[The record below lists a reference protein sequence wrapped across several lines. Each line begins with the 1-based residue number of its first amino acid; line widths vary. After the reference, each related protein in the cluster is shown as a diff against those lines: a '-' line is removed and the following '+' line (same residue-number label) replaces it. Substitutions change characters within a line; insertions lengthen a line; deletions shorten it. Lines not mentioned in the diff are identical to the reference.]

1 MFMVFVFLGN
11 ITFNINALQQENTNL
26 IFWINGTVRV
36 ISSEPPCK
44 NSNVRFANVPLILC
58 LIKCVLDIFCFCFFK
73 LFLFIIFLRKWLA
86 YFLLIRIIVMEN
98 IQNETLYEYIT
109 IFFLSNHGFKGTV
122 GNRVLPSLHGGSL
135 EIKLTA
141 PLMKTDLTYLLR
153 DLKMLNAFLQE

>member
-98 IQNETLYEYIT
+98 IQNETLYEYLT
-109 IFFLSNHGFKGTV
+109 IFFFYQIMVSKV
-122 GNRVLPSLHGGSL
+122 PL
-135 EIKLTA
+135 EIGYCPLCMEGHLKLNLQ
-141 PLMKTDLTYLLR
+141 PL
-153 DLKMLNAFLQE
+153 